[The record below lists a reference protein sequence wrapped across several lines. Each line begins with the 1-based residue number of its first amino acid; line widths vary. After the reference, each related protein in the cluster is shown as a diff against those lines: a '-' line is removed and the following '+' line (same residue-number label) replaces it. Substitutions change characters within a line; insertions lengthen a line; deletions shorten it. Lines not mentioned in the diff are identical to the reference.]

1 MGWRW
6 ANKTYMDNLAS
17 ILFSHVENSKSSSL
31 GHENASRF
39 SKYSAA
45 KVNSW
50 ERLVFLMWD
59 VVRNDWA
66 TPLVVIPASTSNS
79 IQLEPF
85 HSCPITT
92 IDCFSRWRSP
102 NITCNFFIS
111 EFRRKHLSIEVV
123 LPEHRVGGH
132 TLQLALRCVVVSK
145 YPKLSLDSDLLV
157 TSLIGSLKR
166 GWRAA
171 LHLTKLDLWWLTAWY
186 ALQLLKASVPI
197 CWSAWL
203 NH

>member
-1 MGWRW
+1 MRMLHAL
-6 ANKTYMDNLAS
+6 ANIVQPKWIHKSA
-17 ILFSHVENSKSSSL
+17 LFFLCEMLWGMIEQHHLSLYQLPPAIQSSSNQL
-31 GHENASRF
+31 PNHYNWLLFKMEVTKHHMQFFYLR
-39 SKYSAA
+39 
-45 KVNSW
+45 
-50 ERLVFLMWD
+50 
-59 VVRNDWA
+59 
-66 TPLVVIPASTSNS
+66 
-79 IQLEPF
+79 IQKE
-85 HSCPITT
+85 T
-92 IDCFSRWRSP
+92 
-102 NITCNFFIS
+102 
-111 EFRRKHLSIEVV
+111 SIEVV

-132 TLQLALRCVVVSK
+132 TLQLQSDCRWDVLL

-166 GWRAA
+166 GRSAA